1 MLGDKDKALSRRQFL
16 RISALIGTGLVA
28 TACGAAATPTTAPA
42 AAAPTQAPAAAAP
55 TTAPAVAPTK
65 AATAAAPAAK
75 SAGTFNYAEG
85 GDFNNFNPWN
95 FGAVNFEMYNPVFS
109 RLTWKDGDGK
119 INYDLAESLE
129 IAKDGMG
136 ARAKLRPNI
145 KWHDGKDFT
154 ADDFVNT
161 FNYMHDDVLLKDP
174 SVLKMSGLSKAVKE
188 VKATDKSTIDF
199 VFANP
204 IPYFTDVLDYWYA
217 IRIDNKEDVLFLKKP
232 PVGTGPFKMTEWVP
246 NQYARFPKNDTYFVA
261 GQPYINEFLFKR
273 LEKAETLMPNLQSG
287 GVSSIL
293 ITSMSDVDPLKKDAN
308 YRVESNTY
316 SGSIFNIIVNLQKPP
331 LDKKE
336 VRQALSYSLN
346 REGMVP
352 TAFFGVSDPI
362 VTAFYS
368 PASLAYR
375 QDLVMAHKFDLD
387 KAGKLLD
394 AAGVK
399 NLELTINTTPN
410 WPQMKLFALIWQQD
424 LAKIKVK
431 LTVNEV
437 EIAKFYDIGADAK
450 LLGNDLHPWL
460 NGRTTRDPATFFS
473 TQTNY
478 RGGPLNKYLWKN
490 DELEKLVASGA
501 TEVDPEK
508 RKAAYQRCNEILVDE
523 EPMIS
528 VATNPRIWAF
538 SKNVTG
544 AHWDLNGNMMID
556 TLKLG

>member
-16 RISALIGTGLVA
+16 RISALIGTGIVA

-42 AAAPTQAPAAAAP
+42 AAPTQAPAAAAP
-55 TTAPAVAPTK
+55 TTAPAAAPTK
-65 AATAAAPAAK
+65 PPTVAAPAAK
-75 SAGTFNYAEG
+75 SGGTFNYAEG

-119 INYDLAESLE
+119 INYDLAESME
-129 IAKDGMG
+129 VAKDGMS

-174 SVLKMSGLSKAVKE
+174 SVLKMSGLAKAVKE

-199 VFANP
+199 TFANP
-204 IPYFTDVLDYWYA
+204 IPYFTDVLDYWYV
-217 IRIDNKEDVLFLKKP
+217 IRIDTKEDPAFLKKP
-232 PVGTGPFKMTEWVP
+232 PVGTGPFKMAEWVP
-246 NQYARFPKNDTYFVA
+246 NQYARFPKNDTYFVKD
-261 GQPYINEFLFKR
+261 QPYINEYLFKR

-287 GVSSIL
+287 GVSGIL

-308 YRVESNTY
+308 YRVDSNTY
-316 SGSIFNIIVNLQKPP
+316 AGSIFNIIVNLQKPP

-375 QDLVMAHKFDLD
+375 QDLVMPHKFDLD
-387 KAGKLLD
+387 KAAKLLD
-394 AAGVK
+394 TAGVK

-410 WPQMKLFALIWQQD
+410 WPQMKLFCLIWQQD

-437 EIAKFYDIGADAK
+437 EIAKFYEIGGDAK

-473 TQTNY
+473 TQSNY
-478 RGGPLNKYLWKN
+478 RGGSLNKYLWKN
-490 DELEKLVASGA
+490 DELEKLVTSGA
-501 TEVDPEK
+501 TELDPEK
-508 RKAAYQRCNEILVDE
+508 RKATYQRCNEILVDE

-544 AHWDLNGNMMID
+544 VHWDLNGNMMID
-556 TLKLG
+556 TLKL